1 MGKTKVVL
9 DTNVLISSLL
19 KPGSKARQ
27 IYRLAL
33 RGEIKLYISKPLLN
47 ELERVLEYPK
57 FEIEKL
63 QKELFLKTLKQIAV
77 FVYPRQRIDL
87 IKEDPPDN
95 RVLECGVGGKA
106 GYIISGDKGHLLPL
120 REYEGIK
127 IVSPA
132 EFLKQEYV
140 R

>member
-19 KPGSKARQ
+19 KPGGKARQ

-33 RGEIKLYISKPLLN
+33 RGKIKLYISKPLLN
-47 ELERVLEYPK
+47 EVERVLEYPK

-63 QKELFLKTLKQIAV
+63 QKELFLKILKRVAV
-77 FVYPRQRIDL
+77 FVYPRQKIDL

-95 RVLECGVGGKA
+95 RLLECAVTA
-106 GYIISGDKGHLLPL
+106 QVDYLVSGDSTHLLPL
-120 REYEGIK
+120 KHFQGVK
-127 IVSPA
+127 IMNPSA
-132 EFLKQEYV
+132 FWNIYQEK
-140 R
+140 

>member
-1 MGKTKVVL
+1 VGKTKVVL

-63 QKELFLKTLKQIAV
+63 QKEVLLRDCHVAAFLAMTT
-77 FVYPRQRIDL
+77 
-87 IKEDPPDN
+87 
-95 RVLECGVGGKA
+95 VLLA
-106 GYIISGDKGHLLPL
+106 TI
-120 REYEGIK
+120 
-127 IVSPA
+127 
-132 EFLKQEYV
+132 
-140 R
+140 